1 MDPMK
6 KTIIKRILIYSLITV
21 FVCGLVFG
29 ILLFTSQEPPIN
41 EINDARKALYEAK
54 KSGANQFAI
63 LQLKNAE
70 ISYDSAI
77 YHLKVENQ
85 KIFFQR
91 DYTSCKRNAT
101 SSLKNAVEA
110 EKNAITISQ
119 NFKKYLEE
127 KIDSVDCFL
136 NHFKD
141 IFITLPLDTDIFTEY
156 TKGKMLLLESKYAFE
171 NQNLQACHNNLELAY
186 QYLNRSY
193 ETAKLLLNNY
203 FELYPKW
210 INWADETI
218 NYSKKNKTNVII
230 VDKFSKKLYLYQGGA
245 LKYSTEVELGKNWI
259 GFKMFNGD
267 KATPEGRYSVI
278 KKKKHPQ
285 TKYYKALLLDYPN
298 NDDKTRYNE
307 AKSQGQIPKNR
318 SIGNLIE
325 IHGGGGQGA
334 NWTDGC
340 VALKNKDMD
349 KLFQLVGEET
359 PVTIVGSLLS
369 LSEIMNNNV
378 L

>member
-1 MDPMK
+1 MK
-6 KTIIKRILIYSLITV
+6 RLLIKRILIYSILSIL
-21 FVCGLVFG
+21 FCGSIFT
-29 ILLFTSQEPPIN
+29 ILLLTSDEPPVK
-41 EINDARKALYEAK
+41 EINDARIALFEAK
-54 KSGANQFAI
+54 KSGADQFAI
-63 LQLKNAE
+63 IQLKNAE
-70 ISYDSAI
+70 ISYDSSI
-77 YHLKVENQ
+77 FYLKGENQ
-85 KIFFQR
+85 KIFYKR
-91 DYTSCKRNAT
+91 DYTPCKN
-101 SSLKNAVEA
+101 
-110 EKNAITISQ
+110 NAISSFQTATQAKEDAIIISK

-127 KIDSVDCFL
+127 KIDSIDCFL

-141 IFITLPLDTDIFTEY
+141 IFITLPLDKDIFADF
-156 TKGKMLLLESKYAFE
+156 TKGKILLTESKYAFE
-171 NQNLQACHNNLELAY
+171 NQNLTSCNIKLDLAY

-193 ETAKLLLNNY
+193 EVAKLLLNNY

-210 INWADETI
+210 ISWADETI
-218 NYSKKNKTNVII
+218 NYSKRHKTSAII
-230 VDKFSKKLYLYQGGA
+230 VDKFSKKIYLYQSGV

-259 GFKMFNGD
+259 GFKLFYGD

-278 KKKKHPQ
+278 KKKKNPH
-285 TKYYKALLLDYPN
+285 TKYHKALLLNYPN
-298 NDDKTRYNE
+298 NDDKVRYTK
-307 AKSQGQIPKNR
+307 AKSQGQIPGNR

-340 VALKNKDMD
+340 VALRNKDMD

-369 LSEIMNNNV
+369 LSEIMNDNI